1 MTDREQA
8 AAAASKLLIGSAAI
22 PAMDTDEG
30 EGRRAAA
37 DATAAEFQAD
47 AGDVICWSELAE
59 GVLNPLVSLEM
70 QSELDLKVEDED

>member
-30 EGRRAAA
+30 EGLRAAA

-47 AGDVICWSELAE
+47 VGDVIC
-59 GVLNPLVSLEM
+59 
-70 QSELDLKVEDED
+70 